1 MAIMWMLLFLL
12 SCRGMISVAVSRRLA
27 FSQAA
32 ITRLS
37 SGEARLTV
45 SRMKTQMV
53 QVVMDRWLVLMVP
66 LVLR

>member
-1 MAIMWMLLFLL
+1 
-12 SCRGMISVAVSRRLA
+12 MISIVISRRLA
-27 FSQAA
+27 FSQTA

-45 SRMKTQMV
+45 LRMKTQMV